1 LWEALLPEELL
12 VLPAELTRVDAL
24 LDDRLFLVPFGGFF
38 DPRIGRPST
47 AMETYLRLMFLKF
60 RYRLGYESLCREV
73 ADSITWR
80 RFTRIGLA
88 GRVPD
93 PTTLMKLTKRFGR
106 GGHKMYA
113 LSQGVFGGGPP
124 GAPALPN
131 TGALVKVNRD
141 GTFAVVVA
149 GLNLPSSLE
158 FIGNTAYVVT
168 LAGEVW
174 KIANVS
180 VPPHR
185 G

>member
-1 LWEALLPEELL
+1 MASTPWA
-12 VLPAELTRVDAL
+12 LPAELTRVDAL

-93 PTTLMKLTKRFGR
+93 PTTLMKL
-106 GGHKMYA
+106 
-113 LSQGVFGGGPP
+113 
-124 GAPALPN
+124 
-131 TGALVKVNRD
+131 
-141 GTFAVVVA
+141 
-149 GLNLPSSLE
+149 E